1 MKPMCLVNVAGCLVL
16 GSGVFFGIWQWDWIV
31 TGPTG
36 EESGSTTL
44 RNLGLVSGGF
54 IAIWIAIWR
63 GDVADSQAQASQE
76 QARASLNQVEI
87 SRLSLLNE
95 RYQKGAEMLGS
106 TALYV
111 RLGGIYALQRLA
123 QENPEQYHGQITDL
137 LSIFMENPPAPD
149 ERNYFSG
156 GNFFSQEG
164 EIAKKAIEILK
175 RSRPR

>member
-63 GDVADSQAQASQE
+63 GDVADRQAQASQE

-95 RYQKGAEMLGS
+95 RYQKRAEMLGS

-111 RLGGIYALQRLA
+111 RLGGYLRATTASPGKSGAIPWPDHGLAIHLHGKSTCTGREKLLQRRKLFL
-123 QENPEQYHGQITDL
+123 T
-137 LSIFMENPPAPD
+137 
-149 ERNYFSG
+149 G
-156 GNFFSQEG
+156 GG
-164 EIAKKAIEILK
+164 DC
-175 RSRPR
+175 